1 MGERPTVFVVDD
13 DDSVRRGLER
23 LLQTKGYRTVSFA
36 SAEEFLREKVDH
48 QVACL
53 VLDVNLPGLNGLELQ
68 NWLSQRGILLPI
80 IFITGHGDV
89 PMAVR
94 AVKSGAAS
102 FLVKPFSEKA
112 LVTEIEEALAICRRK
127 FQEHSETASIQ
138 RYYGTLTAREREILA
153 FVVSGKLNKQTA
165 SDLGIVENTVKV
177 HRRRVMRKMHA
188 ESVAELVV
196 MAQKLQLLP
205 DHQLHGQAVQLFSPS
220 VAQIRLGS

>member
-1 MGERPTVFVVDD
+1 MMGDRPTVFVVDD

-23 LLQTKGYRTVSFA
+23 LLQAKGYRAVCFA
-36 SAEEFLREKVDH
+36 SAEEFLREKLDQ

-68 NWLSQRGILLPI
+68 NWLSQQGILLPI
-80 IFITGHGDV
+80 IFITGHGDI

-94 AVKSGAAS
+94 AVKSGATS
-102 FLVKPFSEKA
+102 FLIKPFSEKA
-112 LVTEIEEALAICRRK
+112 LVTEIDDALAICRRK
-127 FQEHSETASIQ
+127 FQEHSEAAGIQ
-138 RYYGTLTAREREILA
+138 RYYDTLTAREREILS

-205 DHQLHGQAVQLFSPS
+205 DHQLHGPVVRELFSS
-220 VAQIRLGS
+220 SIAQIR